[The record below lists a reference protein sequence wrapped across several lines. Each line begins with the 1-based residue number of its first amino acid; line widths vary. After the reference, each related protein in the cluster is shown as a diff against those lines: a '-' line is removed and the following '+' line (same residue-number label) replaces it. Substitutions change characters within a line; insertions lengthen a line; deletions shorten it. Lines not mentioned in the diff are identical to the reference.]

1 MSDAKAT
8 VSVTQVRSGLGR
20 KKDQI
25 QTLAGLG
32 LGKLRKTR
40 VLEDTPSVR
49 GMIRRV
55 AHLVVADPPSA
66 GSAAVHVPS
75 KDGENDK

>member
-1 MSDAKAT
+1 MSEHKT
-8 VSVTQVRSGLGR
+8 VTVTQVRSGLGR

-25 QTLAGLG
+25 QTLTGLG

-55 AHLVVADPPSA
+55 AHLVVADPPA
-66 GSAAVHVPS
+66 S
-75 KDGENDK
+75 KDDALVPAAFGESNT

>member
-1 MSDAKAT
+1 MSKPT
-8 VSVTQVRSGLGR
+8 VTVTQLRSGLGR

-25 QTLAGLG
+25 QTLTGLG
-32 LGKLRKTR
+32 LGKIRKVS

-55 AHLVVADPPSA
+55 AHLVQAVPASA
-66 GSAAVHVPS
+66 P
-75 KDGENDK
+75 ETDK

>member
-1 MSDAKAT
+1 MSDTAKGR
-8 VSVTQVRSGLGR
+8 VRVTQVASGLGR

-32 LGKLRKTR
+32 LGKLRRTR
-40 VLEDTPSVR
+40 ELEDTPSVR

-55 AHLVVADPPSA
+55 AHLVQVEDV
-66 GSAAVHVPS
+66 G
-75 KDGENDK
+75 